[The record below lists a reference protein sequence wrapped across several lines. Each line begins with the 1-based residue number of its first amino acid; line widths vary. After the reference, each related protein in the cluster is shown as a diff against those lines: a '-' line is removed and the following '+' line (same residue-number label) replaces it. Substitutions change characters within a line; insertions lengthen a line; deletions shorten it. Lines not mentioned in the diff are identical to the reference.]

1 MVNIGKIILNNKLA
15 HIVDRSFQVGRR
27 CGQLRETCMIG
38 KTWGAIALS
47 ALFGFSLFG
56 TMDDAHAARSVASSE
71 QVKKKIRPAVNV
83 AAKKRISV
91 TATTPRRTV
100 AVAAAA
106 PVFRPPKAPAQRHY
120 AVDGSTFY
128 ADGVRV
134 RAAGLEA
141 LETTTAS
148 SIGKQKLQQLL
159 DSGRVSIEPL
169 DMDDGDVTLARVK
182 IDGKDLSELAA
193 MR

>member
-1 MVNIGKIILNNKLA
+1 
-15 HIVDRSFQVGRR
+15 
-27 CGQLRETCMIG
+27 
-38 KTWGAIALS
+38 
-47 ALFGFSLFG
+47 
-56 TMDDAHAARSVASSE
+56 
-71 QVKKKIRPAVNV
+71 
-83 AAKKRISV
+83 
-91 TATTPRRTV
+91 
-100 AVAAAA
+100 
-106 PVFRPPKAPAQRHY
+106 
-120 AVDGSTFY
+120 
-128 ADGVRV
+128 VRV

>member
-15 HIVDRSFQVGRR
+15 HIVDRTFQIDQC

-38 KTWGAIALS
+38 KTLGAIALS
-47 ALFGFSLFG
+47 ALFGLSLFG
-56 TMDDAHAARSVASSE
+56 TMDGAHAARSVASGQ
-71 QVKKKIRPAVNV
+71 QVKKMIRPAVNV

-91 TATTPRRTV
+91 TAKAPRRSV
-100 AVAAAA
+100 AVASAA

-134 RAAGLEA
+134 RAAGLEE
-141 LETTTAS
+141 LEITTAS
-148 SIGKQKLQQLL
+148 NIGKQKLQQLL

-169 DMDDGDVTLARVK
+169 DMDDSEVTLARVK
-182 IDGKDLSELAA
+182 IDGRDLSDLAS

>member
-38 KTWGAIALS
+38 KTWGVIALS

-56 TMDDAHAARSVASSE
+56 TMDNAYAARSVASSE

-83 AAKKRISV
+83 AAKKRISA
-91 TATTPRRTV
+91 TAKAPRRTV
-100 AVAAAA
+100 AVAAAT

-169 DMDDGDVTLARVK
+169 DMDDGEVTLARVR
-182 IDGKDLSELAA
+182 IDGKDLSELAT

>member
-15 HIVDRSFQVGRR
+15 HNVDRSFQVGRR
-27 CGQLRETCMIG
+27 CVQLRETCMIG
-38 KTWGAIALS
+38 KAWGVIALS

-56 TMDDAHAARSVASSE
+56 TMDNAHAARSVASSE

-91 TATTPRRTV
+91 TAKAPRRAV